1 MIKANLFDRRIIMP
15 LFPFNLIDL
24 VWQLQTTR
32 TFSQNA
38 QRDVTLDI
46 RGNDTDS
53 SIQTCL
59 ILSSNCNFVRLFNL
73 ESDKNQ
79 RQNNRKNSNKFCT
92 VFPIRT
98 IQLILLMSIR
108 PMRPAHNEQT
118 PTPSKDR
125 DRSDSSRYVVQIIG
139 NGR

>member
-1 MIKANLFDRRIIMP
+1 MKANLFHRRIIMP
-15 LFPFNLIDL
+15 LFPFDLIDP

-32 TFSQNA
+32 TFPTNA

-46 RGNDTDS
+46 RGKDTDP

-59 ILSSNCNFVRLFNL
+59 ILSSNCNFVRLLDL

-79 RQNNRKNSNKFCT
+79 RQNNRTNSNKLGT

-98 IQLILLMSIR
+98 IQLILLMSI
-108 PMRPAHNEQT
+108 A
-118 PTPSKDR
+118 PSADLWVT
-125 DRSDSSRYVVQIIG
+125 SRYCS
-139 NGR
+139 